1 MHLDAYPGPDAP
13 EETNSG
19 APDATHP
26 SSPDPPHPPPL
37 TAHKPVGVVHGTV
50 VQTSMGPLTGISSGA
65 VWCFGVFQRAL
76 AAAASSSFL
85 SAALLI
91 WVLSF
96 LLTPQVQQ
104 GIWDRLADIPILG
117 NFVRLSWMAI
127 DWCDA
132 AFRLR
137 LNAHVP
143 GTLRSLWESLPT
155 EKEMKVLWGFLGG
168 LKAAL
173 R

>member
-1 MHLDAYPGPDAP
+1 MYPGPDAP
-13 EETNSG
+13 EETISG
-19 APDATHP
+19 SPDVYHHSP
-26 SSPDPPHPPPL
+26 PDPPHQSPPPS
-37 TAHKPVGVVHGTV
+37 TNKPSVVVHGTV
-50 VQTSMGPLTGISSGA
+50 VQKSMGPLTSISIGT
-65 VWCFGVFQRAL
+65 VWLFGVFQRAL

-96 LLTPQVQQ
+96 LLTPQAQQ
-104 GIWDRLADIPILG
+104 GIWDKLADIPILG

-143 GTLRSLWESLPT
+143 GTLRSPRESLPT
-155 EKEMKVLWGFLGG
+155 KEEMKALWGFLGG